1 MAGMGPAAVI
11 PSYDSPKGH
20 RRPSNLTVSSRSIQS
35 PEPSPTRSRNID
47 EEMGR
52 GVAAAQEHAGPFIFA
67 GPEKKRFH
75 ADRELAP
82 YPLPCGVE
90 ELSRSNHVRSPLT
103 AG

>member
-1 MAGMGPAAVI
+1 MAEMGPAALI
-11 PSYDSPKGH
+11 PNCDSPKGH
-20 RRPSNLTVSSRSIQS
+20 RRPSNLTVSTRGIQS
-35 PEPSPTRSRNID
+35 PGPSPTRIRNID

-52 GVAAAQEHAGPFIFA
+52 GVDSAQENAGPFIFA

-75 ADRELAP
+75 ANRELAP

-90 ELSRSNHVRSPLT
+90 ELSRSNHVRRPLT